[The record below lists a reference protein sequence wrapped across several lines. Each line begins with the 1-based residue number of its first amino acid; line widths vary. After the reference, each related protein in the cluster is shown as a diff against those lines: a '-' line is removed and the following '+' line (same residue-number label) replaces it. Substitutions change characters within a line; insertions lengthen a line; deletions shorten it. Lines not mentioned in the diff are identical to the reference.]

1 MICTRALM
9 PIAFILLVTMSALAQ
24 ESAGGA
30 ETWIKLFEG
39 MNRESVSAL
48 EAGENRLY
56 AGTSERVF
64 ISQNDG
70 RSGYT
75 VPFKDLVTAIT
86 ADGETV
92 YLGTRTQGV
101 FRSDD
106 AGLTW
111 KPIRDGLQTYD
122 NGSYGEVRRILLM
135 PDQIINVMYHKGT
148 YVSNDRG
155 ETWLNVADIWEG
167 RWTDSIHF
175 MMEFGGYLW
184 SAISNRSM
192 WRSLDN
198 GQTWES
204 LRQYETSHVTDWA
217 VLNNRLYIA
226 GSDGIAR
233 WNEETRDWEYPMGG
247 LPTGY
252 RYDPDAPPSV
262 LSLAVHDGRL
272 FAGLK
277 RHGVYVFDARA
288 DTWGSVGLD
297 GHWVYALL
305 SYKFSLY
312 AGTNDGLY
320 SAMIDRVQPHG
331 KAVTTWA
338 RVKQGHTKD

>member
-1 MICTRALM
+1 MISTRALM
-9 PIAFILLVTMSALAQ
+9 PIAFILLVTTSGLAQ
-24 ESAGGA
+24 ESAERT

-39 MNRESVSAL
+39 MNREWVSVL

-56 AGTSERVF
+56 AGTSERIFV
-64 ISQNDG
+64 SQNDG
-70 RSGYT
+70 RSWYT
-75 VPFKDLVTAIT
+75 VAFKDLVTAIT

-122 NGSYGEVRRILLM
+122 NGTYGEVRRILLM

-155 ETWLNVADIWEG
+155 ETWLDVADIWEG

-175 MMEFGGYLW
+175 MAEFDGFLW
-184 SAISNRSM
+184 SAISISSMRRSP
-192 WRSLDN
+192 DN
-198 GQTWES
+198 GRTWEHV
-204 LRQYETSHVTDWA
+204 RQYETSHVTDWA

-226 GSDGIAR
+226 GSDGIGR
-233 WNEETRDWEYPMGG
+233 WNEETRDWEYPMQG
-247 LPTGY
+247 LPTGH

-297 GHWVYALL
+297 GLWGYALL
-305 SYKFSLY
+305 SYKSSLY

-320 SAMIDRVQPHG
+320 SAVIDRVQPHG
-331 KAVTTWA
+331 KTVTTWG
-338 RVKQGHTKD
+338 RVKQGALSK